1 MPFSYRWN
9 YALHSAYNRGQSAP
23 GNELRCVGS
32 RGFRTIEF
40 MHVSVAT
47 RREGGRIDRLT
58 RALFDPTTSR
68 VHYWA
73 AVGAVGIWLM
83 LAWGLQPWLEDR
95 GFFLI
100 FIPATLFAAGFGG
113 VGPGLLA
120 TALSVAIALL
130 VGGGNLS
137 QPALLEALIFAI
149 VGGGISWFGE
159 QLRRSRIRDATHTQD
174 LRAREAHLR
183 SILNTV
189 PDATVVIDEKGIVQS
204 FSAAAERLFGYKE
217 SAVIGKNVSVLMP
230 QPYRDEHDSYLQRY
244 FATGEKRIIGIDR
257 VVTGQRE
264 DGSTFPLKLAVGE
277 MQSGKRRFFTGFIRD
292 LTERQQTE
300 EQLHELQTELAR
312 LSRLTAMGEMA
323 STLAHEINQP
333 LSAISN
339 YLQGCNRLLEPVQ
352 HPNVVRIRDVLAE
365 TTRQTL
371 RAGHIIR
378 QLREFVTRGETA
390 KQPENISRLVEEASA
405 LALVGAREVGIKTV
419 FRFASHTDAVMVE
432 KVQIQ
437 QVLLNLMRNAIE
449 AMQDSERK
457 ELLVTTSVPNGDK
470 ITVSVA
476 DTGSGLSEEI
486 SERLFQPFV
495 TTKPAGMGVG
505 LSISKRI
512 VEAHGGE
519 LWAESNP
526 SGGAIFLFTLQSAI
540 EPSADA

>member
-1 MPFSYRWN
+1 
-9 YALHSAYNRGQSAP
+9 
-23 GNELRCVGS
+23 
-32 RGFRTIEF
+32 
-40 MHVSVAT
+40 
-47 RREGGRIDRLT
+47 
-58 RALFDPTTSR
+58 
-68 VHYWA
+68 
-73 AVGAVGIWLM
+73 M
-83 LAWGLQPWLEDR
+83 LAWGLHPWLEDR
-95 GFFLI
+95 GSFLV
-100 FIPATLFAAGFGG
+100 FIPAILFAAGFGG
-113 VGPGLLA
+113 AGPGLLA
-120 TALSVAIALL
+120 TALSVAIGVLL
-130 VGGGNLS
+130 VGGGDLS

-183 SILNTV
+183 SILNSV

-230 QPYRDEHDSYLQRY
+230 QPYRDEHDRYLQRY
-244 FATGEKRIIGIDR
+244 LATGEKRIIGIDR

-300 EQLHELQTELAR
+300 EQLQELQTELAR

-352 HPNVVRIRDVLAE
+352 HPNVPRIRDVLAE

-378 QLREFVTRGETA
+378 QLREFVTRGETE
-390 KQPENISRLVEEASA
+390 KQPENISKLVEEASA

-419 FRFASHTDAVMVE
+419 FRFASHTDMVMVE

-437 QVLLNLMRNAIE
+437 QVLLNLMRNAVE

-486 SERLFQPFV
+486 TERLFQPFV

-519 LWAESNP
+519 MWVEPNP
-526 SGGAIFLFTLQSAI
+526 SGGAIFSFTLQSAI
-540 EPSADA
+540 EPSAVDA

>member
-1 MPFSYRWN
+1 
-9 YALHSAYNRGQSAP
+9 
-23 GNELRCVGS
+23 
-32 RGFRTIEF
+32 
-40 MHVSVAT
+40 
-47 RREGGRIDRLT
+47 
-58 RALFDPTTSR
+58 
-68 VHYWA
+68 
-73 AVGAVGIWLM
+73 
-83 LAWGLQPWLEDR
+83 
-95 GFFLI
+95 
-100 FIPATLFAAGFGG
+100 
-113 VGPGLLA
+113 
-120 TALSVAIALL
+120 
-130 VGGGNLS
+130 
-137 QPALLEALIFAI
+137 
-149 VGGGISWFGE
+149 
-159 QLRRSRIRDATHTQD
+159 
-174 LRAREAHLR
+174 
-183 SILNTV
+183 
-189 PDATVVIDEKGIVQS
+189 
-204 FSAAAERLFGYKE
+204 
-217 SAVIGKNVSVLMP
+217 
-230 QPYRDEHDSYLQRY
+230 
-244 FATGEKRIIGIDR
+244 
-257 VVTGQRE
+257 
-264 DGSTFPLKLAVGE
+264 
-277 MQSGKRRFFTGFIRD
+277 
-292 LTERQQTE
+292 
-300 EQLHELQTELAR
+300 
-312 LSRLTAMGEMA
+312 MA

-333 LSAISN
+333 LSAIAN

-519 LWAESNP
+519 LWTESNP